1 MNRLWTILMG
11 VAVLIMLGVFIYE
24 FAVSLSGGNVT
35 FSKTVNPI
43 EGSLGTSNFLTFD
56 HNFDNILI
64 KTEYLDDK

>member
-24 FAVSLSGGNVT
+24 FAVSLTGGNVT

-56 HNFDNILI
+56 RNFDNLLI